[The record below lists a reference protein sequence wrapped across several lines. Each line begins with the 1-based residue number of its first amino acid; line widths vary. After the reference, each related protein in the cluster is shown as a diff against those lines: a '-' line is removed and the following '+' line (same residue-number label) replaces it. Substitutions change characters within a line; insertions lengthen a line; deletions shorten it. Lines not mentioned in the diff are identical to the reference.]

1 MKLTDLLSE
10 ARVLVPLPAK
20 TLPEAVRALI
30 EACVADGKVG
40 DRERLE
46 TVVREAWPE
55 DTVSMGPNAFLP
67 HFRTDAVPA
76 LVVALGVSPAP
87 IRREPKS
94 RRQARLVLLIV
105 APPGEA
111 STYLQA
117 VAGFARALSEP
128 EVVTGLLAARS
139 AREVLENPALNNIA
153 LEGQLLVRDIMSTE
167 VKTVGPDTPLREA
180 AGILVQ
186 HNLEALP
193 VVAEGGEVVGLISNG
208 ELLRYLVPAYVQR
221 VNTGKTVSARKVGGR
236 VVTDPGQLP
245 VREAMSRNVFCLS
258 EDQTVAEAATLMTNK
273 ELDRFPVVREGVITG
288 FLTRADIVRKL
299 IGRS

>member
-1 MKLTDLLSE
+1 M
-10 ARVLVPLPAK
+10 VPLPAK
-20 TLPEAVRALI
+20 TLPEAVRVLI
-30 EACVADGKVG
+30 KACAADGKVG

-46 TVVREAWPE
+46 TVVRKAWPE
-55 DTVSMGPNAFLP
+55 DTVLMGPHAFLT

-76 LVVALGVSPAP
+76 LVVALGVSPTP

-117 VAGFARALSEP
+117 VAGFARALAEP
-128 EVVTGLLAARS
+128 EVVAGLLAARS
-139 AREVLENPALNNIA
+139 AREVLENPALNHIT

-167 VKTVGPDTPLREA
+167 VKSVRPDTPLREA

-186 HNLEALP
+186 HHLEALP

-221 VNTGKTVSARKVGGR
+221 VTTGKTVSARKAGGQ

-245 VREAMSRNVFCLS
+245 VR
-258 EDQTVAEAATLMTNK
+258 
-273 ELDRFPVVREGVITG
+273 
-288 FLTRADIVRKL
+288 
-299 IGRS
+299 